1 VLISTIFRKLKRL
14 PVRSRSAKSRRRP
27 RPHTIA
33 PSQVLEQR
41 QMLDATLPQLVGDS
55 YSFRSN
61 GSTKQLDVL
70 ANDTPGDSEELVI
83 ETVTQGNRHGFVQIA
98 PDGKS
103 LIYRPF
109 PGASDVETFQYS
121 VRGGVTAQV
130 SVGLRSPVEDDG
142 FAVYEQSGP
151 TRLAVMEN
159 DDLGSRF
166 NGERRITALSF
177 ATQGGTVEIA
187 DDGVSVWYTPDPDF
201 SGKDQFEYVVG
212 DQVSGTVSVGVLRVL
227 ENDSYRDE
235 GHILSG
241 IPRTLNIVGNDPFPD
256 DYAGERRITL
266 LTTPDHGTTELTP
279 DGRSVVYTSEPGYS
293 GSDHFYYIVDGHF
306 EAAVSIRVTSLTER
320 DSLTVQEGS
329 GTTPFDVVAN
339 DRLLAMLGGDAVTV
353 TNVTPPNRGGSLR
366 IADDG
371 QTLLYVPAP
380 DFSGYETASY
390 TLNGVYQQSI
400 SFTVRAFP
408 RVPDATVRV
417 REGDS
422 STPLF
427 VLSNDFFV
435 PYEGEKEITSIGQP
449 EHGSAVLTVDGTDI
463 LYTPEP
469 GFSGTDLVPFTID
482 ETVQGEITIQVKPL
496 VEGES
501 IKAVISPGLDEIA
514 LSVLANDGHIPG
526 AVITSVTVDEYAPVD
541 VRIAADGRQILV
553 QPHDM
558 ATHHVQ
564 IQYTVNGTH
573 TAQTMLS
580 LYPSVRV
587 TDDRGRALQ
596 NSSGTIIS
604 PLVND
609 KFGNATEKIYDWLLR
624 ERVPSI
630 FPYDGLR
637 EITTVSPTAHGGT
650 VTVTSDGRQ
659 VIYQPPADFAGTD
672 SFTYVVDGRW
682 SGTVQVDVYRAVRD
696 DQVIVPAESIDF
708 PIHVLAN
715 DPLGSDY
722 VGAGIVTHVAPPA
735 YGGTVTI
742 GDDGTTV
749 LYSPPA
755 GFAGEDSFTYRVDDS
770 QVATVTVQV
779 GRTVDDLLDRFA
791 SVDEFKDWL
800 LESAVRRYA
809 NRFGEPYFRIELLS
823 ATASSDAVPAAST
836 DRAFSDTNV
845 QVEGVDEAD
854 LVENDG
860 EFLYVLSGSDLII
873 TQAWP
878 TDELAELARLR
889 IDGTPQGMYLHE
901 GRLTIISETVE
912 YETMGTDRTS
922 LVFTPT
928 LNIAA
933 YTSVA
938 DVTQS
943 TAATVLTSSA
953 DTVDVSPGFSSLS
966 FWPDFPRPRITG
978 YNTIVT
984 ILDVSTPG
992 DPQLVRQTTIDAKYR
1007 DSRSVNGT
1015 LQLLTQRG
1023 DIRLPGPEP
1032 VSLGE
1037 SDSALQDPVD
1047 EGLIALGY
1055 ESRYE
1060 TEAEYRER
1068 ISGTID
1074 SWIAEMFPE
1083 YRTVAADGT
1092 VTIGSLVD
1100 FNDLIHLSG
1109 YSASTL
1115 LSVVSLKTDSGLASP
1130 IAAET
1135 LLASAA
1141 STVYATAEHLYVF
1154 GPGTGIA
1161 TDISRSDD
1169 GTATEIRRFAWNHED
1184 GGIEL
1189 TAVGA
1194 VPGTPTDEF
1203 AVDEFEGRLR
1213 IATLVRRTTV
1223 TGTRYVTDVYVLE
1236 AESDSLSPIGSSL
1249 DIASGDRLKS
1259 VRFSGGLA
1267 IAATYD
1273 SSSPLHVLDLSD
1285 PHQPVLAGDIRSVC
1299 FPTYMQFV
1307 DQAHVLTIGRNSVG
1321 RYAGPTQVSLI
1332 DLTDPLNPLIIDQDT
1347 LPRFSES
1354 VAETDH
1360 HAFGWFGYHSVLA
1373 IPTRQTYSVRIDKD
1387 GDGYRESRQKVIEDT
1402 LFAFQIDT
1410 SLASPSEEAISLN
1423 GSVEHGKTILR
1434 SAFIDDVLYSIGDGL
1449 IRAVDIHDPSVELA
1463 SADLAYSPVVFPRPE
1478 ILRTVTLDASG
1489 FQLAAIQADAI
1500 APPTA
1505 TIDLVNRV
1513 LEIDLTDIPDADAS
1527 VTRDKQAGQLIVR
1540 YRSTALNTQTVE
1552 QRFALRDVAKLRV
1565 TLGDGD
1571 DRLDLSRAFRQSTV
1585 FGGAGSDSL
1594 IGGSRSDELH
1604 GGDGDDVLQGRRGV
1618 DLLFGGDGDD
1628 QLYGQQYNDWMYG
1641 GTGDDTLLGNDGN
1654 DVINGGTG
1662 ADFLNGGRGQNRLTD
1677 QINGNVTLAAA
1688 GYDTGRGD
1696 VARGIGPRGRLEII
1710 GGDGNERID
1719 ASSYRVGAVVVN
1731 GGGGSDTLIGSRG
1744 DDSLDGGSGNDVI
1757 RGGAGHDTLFGN
1769 LGNDRLLGQGGNDEL
1784 GGGLGDDRI
1793 DGGGGVSIIR
1803 EQADADYSLSGD
1815 RNSVATHGIG
1825 NDRWIGTYVRA
1836 ILSGGASDNV
1846 INASEFEG
1854 PTIVYGL
1861 RGDDILAVRSIRNSA
1876 NGGTGNDFIVTGSA
1890 PNEELL
1896 LWREAVRPVSTTPI
1910 PDPIG
1915 LPPFRPR
1922 SVNSPIFVPT
1932 IPPIFVPTVTPQITP
1947 QIADSTATSSIETG
1961 NPDVNQVPTTLLAF
1975 VIDVTP
1981 VTPLP
1986 GSGPSGG
1993 PIVSFGAVSLSQ
2005 LSRAFHEI
2013 ADRIGGSL
2021 DDVSMY
2027 HFDRHVCT
2035 DGPTVDCA
2043 PPSHHVEFTA
2053 DGKTFSYVVFEP
2065 PGWPG
2070 SAVTIDKER
2079 DLIITSQE
2087 SPEPHG
2093 AQINQAIS
2101 NAMRRLVRL
2110 G

>member
-1 VLISTIFRKLKRL
+1 MLISTVFRKLKRL
-14 PVRSRSAKSRRRP
+14 PVHRRGAKSRRRS
-27 RPHTIA
+27 RGHTA
-33 PSQVLEQR
+33 SPSQVLEQR
-41 QMLDATLPQLVGDS
+41 RMLDATLPQLVADS

-70 ANDTPGDSEELVI
+70 ANDTPSDSDELVI
-83 ETVTQGNRHGFVQIA
+83 ETVTQGNRQGFVQIA

-109 PGASDVETFQYS
+109 PGASDFETFQYS

-201 SGKDQFEYVVG
+201 SGTDQFEYVVG
-212 DQVSGTVSVGVLRVL
+212 DQVSGTVSVSVLRVL
-227 ENDSYRDE
+227 ENDTYSDE
-235 GHILSG
+235 GQVLSG

-256 DYAGERRITL
+256 DYAGDRRITL
-266 LTTPDHGTTELTP
+266 LTTPNHGTTELTA
-279 DGRSVVYTSEPGYS
+279 DGMSVVYTSEPGYS
-293 GSDHFYYIVDGHF
+293 GSDHFYYIVDGQF

-329 GTTPFDVVAN
+329 GETPFDVVAN
-339 DRLLAMLGGDAVTV
+339 DRLLAMLGSDAVTV
-353 TNVTPPNRGGSLR
+353 TGVTQPNRGGSLR
-366 IADDG
+366 IADDL
-371 QTLLYVPAP
+371 QTLLYVPAS

-390 TLNGVYQQSI
+390 ILNGVHQQSI

-408 RVPDATVRV
+408 RVPDASITI
-417 REGDS
+417 REGDL
-422 STPLF
+422 STPLS
-427 VLSNDFFV
+427 VLSSEFFLS
-435 PYEGEKEITSIGQP
+435 YEGETTITNVGQP
-449 EHGSAVLTVDGTDI
+449 EHGSVVLAADGSDI
-463 LYTPEP
+463 LYTPDP
-469 GFSGTDLVPFTID
+469 GFSGMDLVPFTID
-482 ETVQGEITIQVKPL
+482 GTVQGNITILVKPL
-496 VEGES
+496 VESES
-501 IKAVISPGLDEIA
+501 IKAVISPDLDEIV
-514 LSVLANDGHIPG
+514 LPVLANDGHIPG

-541 VRIAADGRQILV
+541 VRIAADGRQILLR
-553 QPHDM
+553 PHDM
-558 ATHHVQ
+558 ATHHVR
-564 IQYTVNGTH
+564 IQYDVNGTH
-573 TAQTMLS
+573 NVMTMLS

-587 TDDRGRALQ
+587 GDDRGRAMQ

-609 KFGNATEKIYDWLLR
+609 KFGNATEEIYDWLLR
-624 ERVPSI
+624 DYVSSV
-630 FPYDGLR
+630 FPYDGPR
-637 EITTVSPTAHGGT
+637 EITSAGPTEHGGT

-659 VIYQPPADFAGTD
+659 LIYEPPADFSGTD
-672 SFTYVVDGRW
+672 SFTYEVDGRW

-696 DQVIVPAESIDF
+696 DKVIVSAESIEF

-722 VGAGIVTHVAPPA
+722 GGAGIVTHVAPPA
-735 YGGTVTI
+735 SGGTITI

-755 GFAGEDSFTYRVDDS
+755 GFAGEDSFTYRVYDS
-770 QVATVTVQV
+770 PVATVTVQV
-779 GRTVDDLLDRFA
+779 GRTVDELLDRFA

-800 LESAVRRYA
+800 LESAVRRYT
-809 NRFGEPYFRIELLS
+809 NRFGEPYYYFELLS
-823 ATASSDAVPAAST
+823 ATAGSDTVPAAST

-845 QVEGVDEAD
+845 QVAGIDEAD

-878 TDELAELARLR
+878 TDELTEVARLR

-901 GRLTIISETVE
+901 GRLTVVSETVE
-912 YETMGTDRTS
+912 YETTGTNRVP
-922 LVFTPT
+922 LAFTPT

-933 YTSVA
+933 YTSIA
-938 DVTQS
+938 DATQS
-943 TAATVLTSSA
+943 TAETVSASSV
-953 DTVDVSPGFSSLS
+953 DTVDVSTSVSSLGY
-966 FWPDFPRPRITG
+966 WPDFPRPRITG

-992 DPQLVRQTTIDAKYR
+992 DAQLVRQTTIDAKYR

-1023 DIRLPGPEP
+1023 DIRLPGPES
-1032 VSLGE
+1032 VLLGE
-1037 SDSALQDPVD
+1037 SDSALQNQVD

-1060 TEAEYRER
+1060 TETEYRER
-1068 ISGTID
+1068 ISRTID
-1074 SWIAEMFPE
+1074 SRIAEMLPE

-1092 VTIGSLVD
+1092 VTTGSLVD
-1100 FNDLIHLSG
+1100 FNDLIHLSDDAA
-1109 YSASTL
+1109 SAL
-1115 LSVVSLKTDSGLASP
+1115 LSVVSLRTDSDLASP

-1141 STVYATAEHLYVF
+1141 STVYATPEHLYVL
-1154 GPGTGIA
+1154 GPA
-1161 TDISRSDD
+1161 TESESNIIRSED
-1169 GTATEIRRFAWNHED
+1169 GTATQIRRFAWNHED

-1203 AVDEFEGRLR
+1203 AVDEYEGRLR

-1249 DIASGDRLKS
+1249 DIASENRLKS

-1285 PHQPVLAGDIRSVC
+1285 PHQPVLAGEMRSVG

-1387 GDGYRESRQKVIEDT
+1387 GDGYRESRQKMIEDT

-1423 GSVEHGKTILR
+1423 GSVEHGNTILR
-1434 SAFIDDVLYSIGDGL
+1434 SAFIDDVLYSIGDSL

-1463 SADLAYSPVVFPRPE
+1463 YADLAYSPVVFPRPE
-1478 ILRTVTLDASG
+1478 ILRTVPLDASG
-1489 FQLAAIQADAI
+1489 FQLAALQADAI

-1505 TIDLVNRV
+1505 TFDLVNRV
-1513 LEIDLTDIPDADAS
+1513 LEVDLTDIPDADAS
-1527 VTRDKQAGQLIVR
+1527 VIRDKQAGQLIVR

-1552 QRFALRDVAKLRV
+1552 QRFALRDVAKIRV
-1565 TLGDGD
+1565 TLGSGD
-1571 DRLDLSRAFRQSTV
+1571 DRLDLSRAFRRSTV
-1585 FGGAGSDSL
+1585 FGGAGNDSL
-1594 IGGSRSDELH
+1594 IGGARYDELH
-1604 GGDGDDVLQGRRGV
+1604 GQDGDDVLQGRRGV
-1618 DLLFGGDGDD
+1618 DLLFGEDGND

-1641 GTGDDTLLGNDGN
+1641 GPGDDTLMGNDGN
-1654 DVINGGTG
+1654 DVLNGGTG
-1662 ADFLNGGRGQNRLTD
+1662 ADILNGGRGQNRLTD
-1677 QINGNVTLAAA
+1677 QVDGDVIFDAT

-1696 VARGIGPRGRLEII
+1696 GARGIGPRGRLEII
-1710 GGDGNERID
+1710 GGDGDELIN
-1719 ASSYRVGAVVVN
+1719 ASGYRVGPVVVN
-1731 GGGGSDTLIGSRG
+1731 GGDGNDTLIGSRG
-1744 DDSLDGGSGNDVI
+1744 DDSLDGGAGNDVI

-1769 LGNDRLLGQGGNDEL
+1769 RGDDRVFGQGGIDEL

-1793 DGGGGVSIIR
+1793 DGGVGVSIIR

-1815 RNSVATHGIG
+1815 RSGVATNGLGI
-1825 NDRWIGTYVRA
+1825 DRWIGMYVRA
-1836 ILSGGASDNV
+1836 VLMGGDSDNRIDASRFVEPVRIFGGPGDDVLSTRFARDVSIGEEGSDVITSGGFNRQPLIVAFDGQV
-1846 INASEFEG
+1846 V
-1854 PTIVYGL
+1854 PT
-1861 RGDDILAVRSIRNSA
+1861 
-1876 NGGTGNDFIVTGSA
+1876 
-1890 PNEELL
+1890 ELNRVN
-1896 LWREAVRPVSTTPI
+1896 REALDAAFQDVAQQAGVALKDVLLASVELHNWSNGC
-1910 PDPIG
+1910 IG
-1915 LPPFRPR
+1915 LP
-1922 SVNSPIFVPT
+1922 V
-1932 IPPIFVPTVTPQITP
+1932 
-1947 QIADSTATSSIETG
+1947 DG
-1961 NPDVNQVPTTLLAF
+1961 
-1975 VIDVTP
+1975 
-1981 VTPLP
+1981 
-1986 GSGPSGG
+1986 
-1993 PIVSFGAVSLSQ
+1993 
-2005 LSRAFHEI
+2005 
-2013 ADRIGGSL
+2013 
-2021 DDVSMY
+2021 
-2027 HFDRHVCT
+2027 VCT
-2035 DGPTVDCA
+2035 QAIVEGVIVRFHVDNLIYRYHA
-2043 PPSHHVEFTA
+2043 HPFGRLHFAMIEPPSDEIP
-2053 DGKTFSYVVFEP
+2053 EP
-2065 PGWPG
+2065 PGMFP
-2070 SAVTIDKER
+2070 AVNDQSGQVRIHRE
-2079 DLIITSQE
+2079 
-2087 SPEPHG
+2087 
-2093 AQINQAIS
+2093 IS
-2101 NAMRRLVRL
+2101 DALQVLAADR
-2110 G
+2110 